1 MAPPNPGWRP
11 VYSQEIEKRRS
22 AMAIIA
28 DRLVKFYVAGTD
40 LERKMLRDL
49 AFNSLVL
56 NVNKTAYN
64 RTIFHEN
71 TGPLSKVLQG
81 TKFTIEAAI
90 AFAILQSPARARSL
104 APGNALMAAIA
115 DRVSR
120 LIGEDGRDCFIPEG
134 FEKEEEE
141 AHTVITKAMALDAH
155 FRYYGRQFVTRVEA
169 AARFPAPDA
178 TGFIPVTSEMR
189 YNMPILCPGQVKAE
203 VDLLML
209 FESDWKESD
218 NGERELADILDAAK
232 KLAGES
238 RAVADA
244 YRLMNHGESKE
255 HRENAFALLTIVF
268 AYAEIKIL
276 ENHQGLYQAIHTRV
290 FNARLQAHI
299 AQLKQSTRPIVFG
312 QQNVDTQNPAT
323 FRHHAW
329 REPSTPGTAW
339 EQSPGQLP
347 YAPAPAVD
355 DGGRVIDIV
364 DPAEHWKR
372 VRFADNRTK
381 NRTRERDIIGFQP
394 NDIDA
399 EPLVTSEAIANELEA
414 QQPNIS
420 LRRWGIDESRDV
432 EFRFQYDHGF
442 TDDKKLVYNN
452 TALPANRNE
461 GMDEIDASITLIFE
475 AQGNKPIV
483 VGSKKGKSVAA
494 ANAGDES
501 QASTPGPGPVSADTS
516 TAENENETSNT
527 ETASKAAPGIG
538 IQLPPSKPEPK
549 KRKAAADTGSGV
561 SAPTAAK
568 RKAIDAEIQEK
579 NAALA
584 HHAEKIMKL
593 DKRIEELETQAEAQK
608 LVIKERDTQ
617 ITDLT
622 ATVDAKEREV
632 LSVQS
637 ELGSSHLANQLLQ
650 TKAKNLEREME
661 KLKSENQKLETANAQ
676 LRALDKLRIMQDQQ
690 AQQSKTTTLEIQK
703 LRERIF
709 GG

>member
-1 MAPPNPGWRP
+1 MA
-11 VYSQEIEKRRS
+11 VV
-22 AMAIIA
+22 A

-64 RTIFHEN
+64 RTIFHES

-81 TKFTIEAAI
+81 TNFTMEAAI
-90 AFAILQSPARARSL
+90 AFAILQSPAKARSHTS
-104 APGNALMAAIA
+104 GNALMAAIA
-115 DRVSR
+115 DRVAR
-120 LIGEDGRDCFIPEG
+120 LIGEDGDDCFIPEG

-141 AHTVITKAMALDAH
+141 AHTIITKAMALDAH

-169 AARFPAPDA
+169 AARFPAPDT

-189 YNMPILCPGQVKAE
+189 YNMPILCSGQVKAE

-218 NGERELADILDAAK
+218 NGERELADILNAAK

-244 YRLMNHGESKE
+244 YRLMNHGENKE

-268 AYAEIKIL
+268 AYAEIKII
-276 ENHQGLYQAIHTRV
+276 ENHQGLYLAIYTRV

-299 AQLKQSTRPIVFG
+299 VQLKRGIRPIVFG

-339 EQSPGQLP
+339 EQSPVQLL

-355 DGGRVIDIV
+355 NGGRVIDIV

-381 NRTRERDIIGFQP
+381 NRTRERERDIIVFQP

-399 EPLVTSEAIANELEA
+399 EPLVTSEAIANKLEA

-420 LRRWGIDESRDV
+420 RRRWGIDESRDV

-452 TALPANRNE
+452 TALPSNRNE
-461 GMDEIDASITLIFE
+461 GMDEIDASITLLFE

-501 QASTPGPGPVSADTS
+501 QASTAGPAPVSAETS
-516 TAENENETSNT
+516 TAKNEIETPNT
-527 ETASKAAPGIG
+527 RTVTTAAPG
-538 IQLPPSKPEPK
+538 IQLPPSEPKLK

-584 HHAEKIMKL
+584 HHAERIMKL
-593 DKRIEELETQAEAQK
+593 DKRIEKPKTQAEAQK

-617 ITDLT
+617 IADLT
-622 ATVDAKEREV
+622 ATVDAEEHEV
-632 LSVQS
+632 LSVRS

-650 TKAKNLEREME
+650 TEAKNLKREME
-661 KLKSENQKLETANAQ
+661 KLKSENQKKLETANDQ
-676 LRALDKLRIMQDQQ
+676 LRALDKLLIMQDQQ
-690 AQQSKTTTLEIQK
+690 AQHSKNMTLEIQK

-709 GG
+709 GE